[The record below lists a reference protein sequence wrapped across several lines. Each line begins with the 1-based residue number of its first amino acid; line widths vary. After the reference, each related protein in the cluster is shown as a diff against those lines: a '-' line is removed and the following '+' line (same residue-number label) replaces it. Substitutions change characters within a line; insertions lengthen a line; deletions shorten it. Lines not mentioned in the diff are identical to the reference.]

1 METFFANVLIRV
13 LADERVQTLLRTL
26 AKETV
31 EEAVD
36 RSIEQ
41 VITRI
46 DGLDG
51 KMGNLQE
58 QVVGQ
63 VIGGLDGLDG
73 KMGNLQEQ
81 VITQLAQL
89 PAKMIGPTV
98 EAVEQAIRN
107 FNPFR

>member
-1 METFFANVLIRV
+1 MEEFFAKVLIRV

-51 KMGNLQE
+51 KVGNLQE
-58 QVVGQ
+58 QVINQ
-63 VIGGLDGLDG
+63 VIGQIDGLDG

-81 VITQLAQL
+81 LMAQLATL
-89 PAKMIGPTV
+89 PAQMIGSLVP
-98 EAVEQAIRN
+98 AVEQAIRN